1 MTDQELLKAYCDLV
15 PFLAAVCGSG
25 CEIVIHDI
33 NDKAHSL
40 LLIENSITGRSA
52 GDPITDLAMEMLE
65 QNQHT
70 NASYVC
76 NYNGCS
82 KGHKFVSSTYFIKNE
97 GRPIGLLC
105 INKDLESVQAAQA
118 AATLLLERFNLTP
131 APDTCPSENL
141 DTPVVGIVRHRI
153 ADAIAQCGVSSARM
167 SVDEKVRIVH
177 RMNEEGL
184 LSVKGAVVELAEQL
198 SVSVPTVYRYIN
210 RKL

>member
-1 MTDQELLKAYCDLV
+1 VTDKELLKVYCDLV
-15 PFLAAVCGSG
+15 PFLATVFGSG
-25 CEIVIHDI
+25 CEFVIHDI
-33 NDKAHSL
+33 NDKEHSL
-40 LLIENSITGRSA
+40 LLIENSITGRSI
-52 GDPITDLAMEMLE
+52 GDPITDLAKQMLE
-65 QNQHT
+65 EHIH

-105 INKDLESVQAAQA
+105 INKDLEAVQAVQKA
-118 AATLLLERFNLTP
+118 ASLLLEQFNLKP
-131 APDTCPSENL
+131 ASEACPSENL

-177 RMNEEGL
+177 RINEEGL
-184 LSVKGAVVELAEQL
+184 LTVKGAIIELAEQL

-210 RKL
+210 RQL

>member
-1 MTDQELLKAYCDLV
+1 MTDKELLKVYCDLV
-15 PFLAAVCGSG
+15 PFLAAVLGNG

-33 NDKAHSL
+33 NDKEHSL
-40 LLIENSITGRSA
+40 LLIGNSITERKI
-52 GDPITDLAMEMLE
+52 GDPITDLAKQLLE
-65 QNQHT
+65 ENKHT

-105 INKDLESVQAAQA
+105 INKDLEAVQAAQKA
-118 AATLLLERFNLTP
+118 ASLLLEQFNLNP
-131 APDTCPSENL
+131 ASEACPSENL
-141 DTPVVGIVRHRI
+141 DTPVVGIVRRRI
-153 ADAIAQCGVSSARM
+153 ADAIAQYGVSSARM

-184 LSVKGAVVELAEQL
+184 LTVKGAIIELAEQL